1 MKTKGPLPGQPGYI
15 LCRDTAFWIH
25 AGSEHIKAIL
35 CPILPIRQGCVVHN
49 KWRGCSNLSEIRGYT
64 SPEFAIVPHE
74 NDSTR
79 CSRHCHKGH
88 DYYNSDRQ
96 QMSFYDL

>member
-15 LCRDTAFWIH
+15 LCRDMAFRIH
-25 AGSEHIKAIL
+25 AGTEHIKAIL
-35 CPILPIRQGCVVHN
+35 GPILPIRQGCRVHK
-49 KWRGCSNLSEIRGYT
+49 KWCGCSDFSEIRGYT
-64 SPEFAIVPHE
+64 SPGFTIMPHE

-79 CSRHCHKGH
+79 CSRNCHKGH

-96 QMSFYDL
+96 KIAF